1 MFIRDFLYTIKILM
15 RAKVSLFWTL
25 VFPILLATFMYMAF
39 GNIYEQDE
47 MFRNIEVAVVTEDE
61 SINGLNYMLDALS
74 EGDDALLAVTRM
86 SERDAEKALADD
98 EVEGIIYTDDVRLT
112 VAESSVNAS
121 ILETVLSEYKQYEHA
136 IMDIYKDGNELKGD
150 MSAGSTELEGDMPA
164 DGIGFEHYM
173 AGASGVDD
181 MSELVKKLSD
191 QKTYYTEKASTEGS
205 QNIYN
210 NYFYAIFAMSC
221 LFASL
226 SSIGMMNNLQAN
238 VRATGK
244 RKNVSPQRKMTFVL
258 AEFAA
263 LLLIH
268 FVVEVVSFIYMSFIG
283 VDFGHRI
290 WEILLTLFVGC
301 FIGLALGVI
310 VGAISRLAEGTKI
323 GIVIGISMVM
333 SILSD
338 LCINGIK
345 YEIQQHVP
353 IINKLNPAAL
363 ISDSFYALNVY
374 SDHQVFTENIVIMTI
389 EAVVL
394 IAVGI
399 LMVRRNRYA
408 SV

>member
-15 RAKVSLFWTL
+15 RAKVSIFWTL

-39 GNIYEQDE
+39 GSIYEQDE
-47 MFRNIEVAVVTEDE
+47 MFSNIKVAVVTEDE
-61 SINGLNYMLDALS
+61 SANGLNYMLDALS
-74 EGDDALLAVTRM
+74 DGDDALLSVARM
-86 SERDAEKALADD
+86 SESDAEKLLADE
-98 EVEGIIYTDDVRLT
+98 EVEGIIYTDDVKLT

-136 IMDIYKDGNELKGD
+136 LKDIYKYGTEPKGD
-150 MSAGSTELEGDMPA
+150 MSN
-164 DGIGFEHYM
+164 
-173 AGASGVDD
+173 
-181 MSELVKKLSD
+181 LVEKLSE
-191 QKTYYTEKASTEGS
+191 QRSYYTEKASTEGS
-205 QNIYN
+205 QNVYN

-226 SSIGMMNNLQAN
+226 SSIEMMSNLQAN
-238 VRATGK
+238 VSATGK

-268 FVVEVVSFIYMSFIG
+268 FVVEVISFIYMSCIG
-283 VDFGHRI
+283 VDFGDRV

-301 FIGLALGVI
+301 FIGLAIGVI
-310 VGAISRLAEGTKI
+310 VGAISKLAEGTKI

>member
-1 MFIRDFLYTIKILM
+1 MFIRDFLYIIKIM
-15 RAKVSLFWTL
+15 VRGRVSIFWTL
-25 VFPILLATFMYMAF
+25 VFPLLLATFMYMAF

-47 MFRNIEVAVVTEDE
+47 MFRNIKVAVVTEDE
-61 SINGLNYMLDALS
+61 SANGLNYMLDALS
-74 EGDDALLAVTRM
+74 DGDDALLSVTRM
-86 SERDAEKALADD
+86 SESDAEKLLADE
-98 EVEGIIYTDDVRLT
+98 EVEGIIYTDDVKLT

-136 IMDIYKDGNELKGD
+136 LKDIYKDGTEPKGD
-150 MSAGSTELEGDMPA
+150 MSN
-164 DGIGFEHYM
+164 
-173 AGASGVDD
+173 
-181 MSELVKKLSD
+181 LVEKLSE
-191 QKTYYTEKASTEGS
+191 QRSYYTEKASTEGS
-205 QNIYN
+205 QNVYN

-226 SSIGMMNNLQAN
+226 SSIEMMSNLQAN
-238 VRATGK
+238 VSATGK

-268 FVVEVVSFIYMSFIG
+268 FVVEVISFIYMSCIG
-283 VDFGHRI
+283 VDFGDRV

-301 FIGLALGVI
+301 FIGLAIGVI
-310 VGAISRLAEGTKI
+310 VGAISKLAEGTKI

>member
-1 MFIRDFLYTIKILM
+1 MFIRDFLYTIKIM
-15 RAKVSLFWTL
+15 VRGRVSIFWTL
-25 VFPILLATFMYMAF
+25 VFPLLLATFMYMAF

-47 MFRNIEVAVVTEDE
+47 MFRNIKVAVVTEDE
-61 SINGLNYMLDALS
+61 SANGLNYMLDALS
-74 EGDDALLAVTRM
+74 DGDDALLSVARM
-86 SERDAEKALADD
+86 SESDAEKLLADE
-98 EVEGIIYTDDVRLT
+98 EVEGIIYTDDVKLT

-136 IMDIYKDGNELKGD
+136 LKDIYKDGIGLQQY
-150 MSAGSTELEGDMPA
+150 MSGT
-164 DGIGFEHYM
+164 
-173 AGASGVDD
+173 SGVDD
-181 MSELVKKLSD
+181 MSDLVEKLSE
-191 QKTYYTEKASTEGS
+191 QRSYYTEKASTEGS
-205 QNIYN
+205 QNVYN

-226 SSIGMMNNLQAN
+226 SSIEMMGNLQAN
-238 VRATGK
+238 VSATGK

-263 LLLIH
+263 LLIIH
-268 FVVEVVSFIYMSFIG
+268 FVVEVISFIYMSCIG
-283 VDFGHRI
+283 VDFGDRV

-301 FIGLALGVI
+301 FIGLAIGVI
-310 VGAISRLAEGTKI
+310 VGAISKLAEGTKI
-323 GIVIGISMVM
+323 GIAIGISMVM

-338 LCINGIK
+338 LCINGVK

>member
-1 MFIRDFLYTIKILM
+1 MFIRDFLYTIKIM
-15 RAKVSLFWTL
+15 VRGRVSIFWTL
-25 VFPILLATFMYMAF
+25 VFPLLLATFMYMAF

-47 MFRNIEVAVVTEDE
+47 MFSNIKVAVVTEDE
-61 SINGLNYMLDALS
+61 SANGLNYMLDALS
-74 EGDDALLAVTRM
+74 DGDDSLLTVTRM
-86 SERDAEKALADD
+86 SESDAEKALADE

-136 IMDIYKDGNELKGD
+136 LKDIYKDGIGLQQY
-150 MSAGSTELEGDMPA
+150 MSGT
-164 DGIGFEHYM
+164 
-173 AGASGVDD
+173 SGVDD
-181 MSELVKKLSD
+181 MSDLVEKLSE
-191 QKTYYTEKASTEGS
+191 QRSYYTEKASTEGS
-205 QNIYN
+205 QNVYN

-226 SSIGMMNNLQAN
+226 SSIEMMSNLQAN
-238 VRATGK
+238 VSATGK

-263 LLLIH
+263 LLIIH
-268 FVVEVVSFIYMSFIG
+268 FVVEVISFIYMSCIG
-283 VDFGHRI
+283 VDFGGRI

-301 FIGLALGVI
+301 FIGLAIGVI
-310 VGAISRLAEGTKI
+310 VGAISKLAEGTKI

>member
-1 MFIRDFLYTIKILM
+1 MFIRDFLYIIKIM
-15 RAKVSLFWTL
+15 VRGRVSIFWTL
-25 VFPILLATFMYMAF
+25 VFPLLLATFMYMAF

-47 MFRNIEVAVVTEDE
+47 MFRNIKVAVVTEDE
-61 SINGLNYMLDALS
+61 SANGLNYMLDALS
-74 EGDDALLAVTRM
+74 DGDDALLSVTRM
-86 SERDAEKALADD
+86 SESDAEKLLADE
-98 EVEGIIYTDDVRLT
+98 EVEGIIYTDDVKLT

-136 IMDIYKDGNELKGD
+136 LKDIYKDGTEPKGD
-150 MSAGSTELEGDMPA
+150 MSN
-164 DGIGFEHYM
+164 
-173 AGASGVDD
+173 
-181 MSELVKKLSD
+181 LVEKLSE
-191 QKTYYTEKASTEGS
+191 QRSYYTEKASTEGS
-205 QNIYN
+205 QNVYN

-221 LFASL
+221 LLASL
-226 SSIGMMNNLQAN
+226 SSIEMMGNLQAN
-238 VRATGK
+238 VSATGK

-263 LLLIH
+263 LLIIH
-268 FVVEVVSFIYMSFIG
+268 FVVEVISFIYMSCIG
-283 VDFGHRI
+283 VDFGDRV

-301 FIGLALGVI
+301 FIGLAIGVI
-310 VGAISRLAEGTKI
+310 VGAISKLAEGTKI

-338 LCINGIK
+338 LCINGVK

>member
-15 RAKVSLFWTL
+15 RAKVSIFWTL

-47 MFRNIEVAVVTEDE
+47 MFSNIKVAVVTEDE
-61 SINGLNYMLDALS
+61 SANGLNYMLDALS
-74 EGDDALLAVTRM
+74 DGDDSLLTVTRM
-86 SERDAEKALADD
+86 SESDAEKALADE

-136 IMDIYKDGNELKGD
+136 LKDIYKDGIGLQQY
-150 MSAGSTELEGDMPA
+150 MSGT
-164 DGIGFEHYM
+164 
-173 AGASGVDD
+173 SGVDD
-181 MSELVKKLSD
+181 MSDLVEKLSE
-191 QKTYYTEKASTEGS
+191 QRSYYTEKASTEGS
-205 QNIYN
+205 QNVYN

-226 SSIGMMNNLQAN
+226 SSIEMMSNLQAN
-238 VRATGK
+238 VSATGK

-268 FVVEVVSFIYMSFIG
+268 FVVEVISFIYMSCIG
-283 VDFGHRI
+283 VDFGGRI

-301 FIGLALGVI
+301 FIGLAIGVI
-310 VGAISRLAEGTKI
+310 VGAISKLAEGTKI

>member
-1 MFIRDFLYTIKILM
+1 MFIRDFLYTIKIM
-15 RAKVSLFWTL
+15 VRGRVSIFWTL
-25 VFPILLATFMYMAF
+25 VFPLLLATFMYMAF

-47 MFRNIEVAVVTEDE
+47 MFRNIKVAVVTEDE
-61 SINGLNYMLDALS
+61 SANGLNYMLDALS
-74 EGDDALLAVTRM
+74 DGDDALLSVTRM
-86 SERDAEKALADD
+86 SESDAEKLLADE
-98 EVEGIIYTDDVRLT
+98 EVEGIIYTDDVKLT

-136 IMDIYKDGNELKGD
+136 LKDIYKDGTEPKGD
-150 MSAGSTELEGDMPA
+150 MSN
-164 DGIGFEHYM
+164 
-173 AGASGVDD
+173 
-181 MSELVKKLSD
+181 LVEKLSE
-191 QKTYYTEKASTEGS
+191 QRSYYTEKASTEGS
-205 QNIYN
+205 QNVYN

-226 SSIGMMNNLQAN
+226 SSIEMMGNLQAN
-238 VRATGK
+238 VSATGK

-263 LLLIH
+263 LLIIY
-268 FVVEVVSFIYMSFIG
+268 FVVEVISFIYMSCIG
-283 VDFGHRI
+283 VDFGDRV

-301 FIGLALGVI
+301 FIGLAIGVI
-310 VGAISRLAEGTKI
+310 VGAISKLAEGTKI

-338 LCINGIK
+338 LCINGVK

>member
-1 MFIRDFLYTIKILM
+1 MFIRDFLYTIKIM
-15 RAKVSLFWTL
+15 VRGRVSIFWTL
-25 VFPILLATFMYMAF
+25 VFPLLLATFMYMAF

-47 MFRNIEVAVVTEDE
+47 MFRNIKVAVVTEDE
-61 SINGLNYMLDALS
+61 SANGLNYMLDALS
-74 EGDDALLAVTRM
+74 DGDDALLSVARM
-86 SERDAEKALADD
+86 SESDAEKLLADE
-98 EVEGIIYTDDVRLT
+98 EVEGIIYTDDVKLT

-136 IMDIYKDGNELKGD
+136 LKDIYKE
-150 MSAGSTELEGDMPA
+150 
-164 DGIGFEHYM
+164 GIGLQQYM
-173 AGASGVDD
+173 SGTSGVDD
-181 MSELVKKLSD
+181 MSDLVEKLSE
-191 QKTYYTEKASTEGS
+191 QRSYYTEKASTEGS
-205 QNIYN
+205 QNVYN

-226 SSIGMMNNLQAN
+226 SSIEMMGNLQAN
-238 VRATGK
+238 VSATGK

-263 LLLIH
+263 LLIIH
-268 FVVEVVSFIYMSFIG
+268 FVVEVISFIYMSCIG
-283 VDFGHRI
+283 VDFGDRV

-301 FIGLALGVI
+301 FIGLAIGVI
-310 VGAISRLAEGTKI
+310 VGAISKLAEGTKI

-338 LCINGIK
+338 LCINGVK

>member
-47 MFRNIEVAVVTEDE
+47 MFSNIKVAVVTEDE
-61 SINGLNYMLDALS
+61 SANGLNYMLGALS
-74 EGDDALLAVTRM
+74 DGDDALLSVTRM
-86 SERDAEKALADD
+86 SESDAEKLLADE
-98 EVEGIIYTDDVRLT
+98 EVEGIIYTDDVKLT
-112 VAESSVNAS
+112 VAESSVDAS

-136 IMDIYKDGNELKGD
+136 LMDIYKDGTEPKGD
-150 MSAGSTELEGDMPA
+150 MSN
-164 DGIGFEHYM
+164 
-173 AGASGVDD
+173 
-181 MSELVKKLSD
+181 LVEKLSE
-191 QKTYYTEKASTEGS
+191 QRSYYTEKSSTEGS
-205 QNIYN
+205 QNVYN

-226 SSIGMMNNLQAN
+226 SSIEMMSNLQAN
-238 VRATGK
+238 VSATGK

-268 FVVEVVSFIYMSFIG
+268 FVVEVISFIYMSCIG
-283 VDFGHRI
+283 VDFGGRV

-301 FIGLALGVI
+301 FIGLAIGVI
-310 VGAISRLAEGTKI
+310 VGAISKLAEGTKI

-338 LCINGIK
+338 LCINGVK

>member
-47 MFRNIEVAVVTEDE
+47 MFSNIKVAVVTEDE
-61 SINGLNYMLDALS
+61 SANGLNYMLDALS
-74 EGDDALLAVTRM
+74 DGDNALLSVTRM
-86 SERDAEKALADD
+86 SESDAEKLLAD
-98 EVEGIIYTDDVRLT
+98 EKVEGIIYTDDVKLT

-136 IMDIYKDGNELKGD
+136 LKDIYMDGTEPKGD
-150 MSAGSTELEGDMPA
+150 MSN
-164 DGIGFEHYM
+164 
-173 AGASGVDD
+173 
-181 MSELVKKLSD
+181 LVEKLSE
-191 QKTYYTEKASTEGS
+191 QRSYYTEKSSTEGS
-205 QNIYN
+205 QNVYN

-226 SSIGMMNNLQAN
+226 SSIEMMSNLQAN
-238 VRATGK
+238 VSATGK

-268 FVVEVVSFIYMSFIG
+268 FVVEVISFIYMSCIG
-283 VDFGHRI
+283 VDFGDRVC
-290 WEILLTLFVGC
+290 EILLTLFVGC
-301 FIGLALGVI
+301 FIGLAIGVI
-310 VGAISRLAEGTKI
+310 VGAISKLAEGTKI

-338 LCINGIK
+338 LCINGVK